1 MVIRTTI
8 RNLPIE
14 TMPNDLSPMPNT
26 MSDPPPASAR
36 FYEDMPSF
44 DDFAGFTDIGR
55 YRPLPGDW
63 QVVIADIRGST
74 KAIAEGRYKDVNMMG
89 AACIT
94 AVLNALKAFDPV
106 TVVPYVFGGDGATL
120 AVPSFA
126 VAEVRRRSPSGADAH
141 ARSVRGAHR
150 RWRSRLMAV
159 LLPPDVHPGAKR
171 GSV

>member
-1 MVIRTTI
+1 
-8 RNLPIE
+8 
-14 TMPNDLSPMPNT
+14 MPDDLSPTPNA
-26 MSDPPPASAR
+26 MSDQPPASAR

-44 DDFAGFTDIGR
+44 DDFAGFTDLGR

-74 KAIAEGRYKDVNMMG
+74 KAIAQGRYKDVNMMG

-94 AVLNALKAFDPV
+94 AVLNARKTFDPV

-126 VAEVRRRSPSGADAH
+126 VAEVRQALMRTRVLCEARTAAGGRGLWPFFCRPMFILVQSAVQYKLHRFNGSAGSYDAP
-141 ARSVRGAHR
+141 R
-150 RWRSRLMAV
+150 
-159 LLPPDVHPGAKR
+159 D
-171 GSV
+171 